1 MNKYGLVNILCFFRW
16 AENKPIWA
24 SASQAGLNFSTMSWS
39 RCDIPW
45 NDVETHRPQFCE
57 NVYRIDP
64 SKHFPFLTDFALQQ
78 YQTKGTAAAIVGLF
92 FYKIKT
98 LYFLKC
104 YAWLD

>member
-1 MNKYGLVNILCFFRW
+1 
-16 AENKPIWA
+16 
-24 SASQAGLNFSTMSWS
+24 MSWS

-78 YQTKGTAAAIVGLF
+78 YQTKRTAAAIVGSSFLQTMRPHFSEIWFF
-92 FYKIKT
+92 FYVNIKT
-98 LYFLKC
+98 KEFVLG
-104 YAWLD
+104 D

>member
-1 MNKYGLVNILCFFRW
+1 
-16 AENKPIWA
+16 
-24 SASQAGLNFSTMSWS
+24 MSWS

-78 YQTKGTAAAIVGLF
+78 YQTKGTAAAIVGF
-92 FYKIKT
+92 IFYRDKKKHTLYQKIVLPRALYPDVKIK
-98 LYFLKC
+98 
-104 YAWLD
+104 